1 MSDASRSHDSQSR
14 HLRSEEKNLIRKAL
28 GSSISADL
36 DNLKVIDANDGG
48 MGGVRFETDRS
59 PKRIFGSELARLG
72 YIDADGIPVSVT
84 LNSDLNGD
92 LFEID
97 FWKVDF
103 SPIITY
109 PTSGQLQTGDPMK
122 R

>member
-14 HLRSEEKNLIRKAL
+14 HLRSEEKDLIRKAL

-36 DNLKVIDANDGG
+36 DNLKVTDADDGG

-59 PKRIFGSELARLG
+59 PRRIFGSELARLS
-72 YIDADGIPVSVT
+72 YVDADGVPVSVT

-103 SPIITY
+103 SPIVVY
-109 PTSGQLQTGDPMK
+109 PTSDQLQIGDAQEQ
-122 R
+122 